1 VDGTYVLRLTA
12 SDSDLSAFDE
22 LTVTVNP
29 ASGGGSPL
37 YFSLFN
43 AATVGGVAA
52 ADEDVVFFDGSTFSL
67 AFDGSDVGVA
77 GLRIDAFSWVNA
89 TSLLLSFDQPGAV
102 PGIAGTTDDSD
113 IVLFTA
119 TSLGSVTAGTF
130 SMYVDGSDV
139 GLTTSAEDVDA
150 VELLP
155 SGNVLVS
162 TVGAVAVTGVSG
174 DDKDLLQFVP
184 AQLGPVTSG
193 TFSMYFD
200 GSDVGLTTSGEDVE
214 AAAVDAN
221 GKIYL
226 STLNNFSVAGV
237 SGADEDVFVFTPSTL
252 GSVTSGTYS
261 STLYFDGSVH
271 GLGANDVFAIDLP

>member
-1 VDGTYVLRLTA
+1 VLRLTA
-12 SDSDLSAFDE
+12 DDSALSNFDE